1 MHVARSVETS
11 PSPERTDEPRNKNNN
26 RRSDALMT
34 TDPIHMVLL
43 ALPVAT
49 VGVML
54 ATAAGM
60 LRTER
65 ATVRWTGV
73 AFMLAV
79 AAYALKLWNDELNI
93 LPDALVFVR
102 VLIGAGAVG
111 YFWLFVVAVF
121 EDEPRLHPGVIAAV
135 AALTLICLIGQYAAA
150 PWDMW
155 IDVIA
160 NLMRIAMALAALAII
175 VRGWK
180 GDLVESRRQLRGP
193 LLVVIAAYILVTR
206 CLDVLDDLGMAPGW
220 YLVTNAAILF
230 LIANAASLVFLESRG
245 AIFSAAP
252 AHAGVRSSRRVVA
265 ETASCDRAIK
275 ADLGRIQALMETQEA
290 WREEGLTITSLAVRV
305 NLPEAHLRRLI
316 NDQLGYRNFPSFVNS
331 HRIAAA
337 RKRLSDPAEART
349 SISAIAYDIG
359 FASLGPFNR
368 AFRDET
374 GLSPSEWRRK
384 ALNGPDEPENV
395 PPAAE

>member
-1 MHVARSVETS
+1 
-11 PSPERTDEPRNKNNN
+11 
-26 RRSDALMT
+26 MT
-34 TDPIHMVLL
+34 TDPMQLILL

-49 VGVML
+49 AGVML

-73 AFMLAV
+73 AFMLSV
-79 AAYALKLWNDELNI
+79 GAYSLKLWNDELNI
-93 LPDALVFVR
+93 LPEPLVFLRAV
-102 VLIGAGAVG
+102 IGAGAVG

-121 EDEPRLHPGVIAAV
+121 EDEPRLHPGMIAAV
-135 AALTLICLIGQYAAA
+135 VALILVYLIGLYT
-150 PWDMW
+150 PSPLSMW

-160 NLMRIAMALAALAII
+160 NLMRIAMALAALAVI

-180 GDLVESRRQLRGP
+180 GDLVEPRRQLRGP
-193 LLVVIAAYILVTR
+193 LLVVITAYILVTR
-206 CLDVLDDLGMAPGW
+206 CLDMLDDLGMAPGW

-245 AIFSAAP
+245 EIFSTAP
-252 AHAGVRSSRRVVA
+252 AHADRAPLRRAVSGTSA
-265 ETASCDRAIK
+265 CDRAMQ
-275 ADLGRIQALMETQEA
+275 ADLGRIRALMETQEV
-290 WREEGLTITSLAVRV
+290 WREEGLTITSLAARAS
-305 NLPEAHLRRLI
+305 LPEAHLRRLI
-316 NDQLGYRNFPSFVNS
+316 NDQLGYRNFPSFVNA
-331 HRIAAA
+331 HRVAAA
-337 RKRLSDPAEART
+337 KVRLGDPNEART

-374 GLSPSEWRRK
+374 GHSPSEWRRK
-384 ALNGPDEPENV
+384 ALNGGGEPESV
-395 PPAAE
+395 

>member
-1 MHVARSVETS
+1 
-11 PSPERTDEPRNKNNN
+11 
-26 RRSDALMT
+26 MT
-34 TDPIHMVLL
+34 TDPMHMALL

-49 VGVML
+49 AGVML

-60 LRTER
+60 LRAER

-73 AFMLAV
+73 AFMLSV
-79 AAYALKLWNDELNI
+79 AAYALKLWNDQLNI
-93 LPDALVFVR
+93 LPDALVFLR
-102 VLIGAGAVG
+102 ALIGAGAVG

-121 EDEPRLHPGVIAAV
+121 EDEPRLHPGMLAAV
-135 AALTLICLIGQYAAA
+135 AALTLISLIGQYAAA
-150 PWDMW
+150 PWNPW

-160 NLMRIAMALAALAII
+160 ELMRIAMAFAALAIV

-180 GDLVESRRQLRGP
+180 GDLVEPRRQLRGP
-193 LLVVIAAYILVTR
+193 LLIVISAYILVTR
-206 CLDVLDDLGMAPGW
+206 CLDMLDDLGMAPSW
-220 YLVTNAAILF
+220 YLVPNAAILF

-245 AIFSAAP
+245 EIFSTAP
-252 AHAGVRSSRRVVA
+252 AHAGRSPLRRAVPDT
-265 ETASCDRAIK
+265 TACDRAMQ
-275 ADLGRIQALMETQEA
+275 ADLGRVRTLMETQEV
-290 WREEGLTITSLAVRV
+290 WREEGLTITSLASRA

-316 NDQLGYRNFPSFVNS
+316 NDQLGYRNFPSFVNA

-337 RKRLSDPAEART
+337 RKRLADPDEART

-374 GLSPSEWRRK
+374 GQSPSEWRRK
-384 ALNGPDEPENV
+384 ALNGPAQPEND
-395 PPAAE
+395 

>member
-1 MHVARSVETS
+1 
-11 PSPERTDEPRNKNNN
+11 
-26 RRSDALMT
+26 MT
-34 TDPIHMVLL
+34 TDPMHMVLL

-49 VGVML
+49 AGVML

-73 AFMLAV
+73 AFMLSV

-93 LPDALVFVR
+93 LPDTMIFLR

-121 EDEPRLHPGVIAAV
+121 EDEPRLHPGMIAAV
-135 AALTLICLIGQYAAA
+135 VALTLICLIGQYAAP

-155 IDVIA
+155 IDVVA
-160 NLMRIAMALAALAII
+160 NLMRIAMALAALAVI

-180 GDLVESRRQLRGP
+180 GDLVEPRRQLRGP
-193 LLVVIAAYILVTR
+193 LLVVITTYILVTR
-206 CLDVLDDLGMAPGW
+206 CLDMLDDLGMAPGW

-245 AIFSAAP
+245 EIFSAAP
-252 AHAGVRSSRRVVA
+252 AHGSIRSAKRTVV
-265 ETASCDRAIK
+265 ETASRDRATH
-275 ADLGRIQALMETQEA
+275 AYLGRIRALMETHEA
-290 WREEGLTITSLAVRV
+290 WREEGLTITSLALRV
-305 NLPEAHLRRLI
+305 NMPEAQLRRLI
-316 NDQLGYRNFPSFVNS
+316 NDQLGYRNFPSFVNA

-337 RKRLSDPAEART
+337 KARLADPDEART

-374 GLSPSEWRRK
+374 GQSPSEWRRN
-384 ALNGPDEPENV
+384 ALNGPGEPENG
-395 PPAAE
+395 